1 MSAWRLREV
10 QGALCFSADV
20 LCLWFPTENYW
31 DIVAITH
38 ARVPIVKFYLLK
50 WYAIAANYT
59 TINHW
64 WVYWPKY
71 FNESH
76 GHTEF
81 YICQT
86 NCLTMKVF
94 YLLNLRIHVFWSIA
108 NLSYDSESVDT
119 LSEHTHFIPMCS
131 SGRLRQEHRW
141 QTGCISYKFLVADYE
156 MDPATLSYKSLWH
169 FDAPFYFSY
178 WLAAYS
184 MCLWHF
190 EDNHT
195 SLEHWSTSTNHMS
208 WWGLVLAET
217 CPAQWVTLHNI

>member
-1 MSAWRLREV
+1 MQGSPLWSSTFWNGMPLLQITPQLR
-10 QGALCFSADV
+10 
-20 LCLWFPTENYW
+20 
-31 DIVAITH
+31 
-38 ARVPIVKFYLLK
+38 
-50 WYAIAANYT
+50 
-59 TINHW
+59 NHW
-64 WVYWPKY
+64 WVYWPKH

-94 YLLNLRIHVFWSIA
+94 YLLNLRIYVFWSIA

-119 LSEHTHFIPMCS
+119 LSDRTHFILTCS

-156 MDPATLSYKSLWH
+156 TDPATLSYKSLWH

-178 WLAAYS
+178 WLAAYP

-195 SLEHWSTSTNHMS
+195 SLEHWSTSTNHMNTVS
-208 WWGLVLAET
+208 YKSLCSVLCSQHFWWQRCFFISTNRHPSQALFGVLSFYT
-217 CPAQWVTLHNI
+217 TS